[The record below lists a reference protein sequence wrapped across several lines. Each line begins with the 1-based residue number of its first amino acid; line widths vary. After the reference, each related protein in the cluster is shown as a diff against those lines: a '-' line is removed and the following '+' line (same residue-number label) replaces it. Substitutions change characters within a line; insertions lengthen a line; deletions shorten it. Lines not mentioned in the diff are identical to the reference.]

1 MYEKHT
7 IFGVHITERL
17 QHASQVQACLTEY
30 GHCINTRLGL
40 HEIEKGK
47 DSPNG
52 LLLLEM
58 VGDEKEINE
67 FGKKISQI
75 EGVEL
80 QKMVF
85 DHP

>member
-1 MYEKHT
+1 MYDKHI

-17 QHASQVQACLTEY
+17 KNAVQVQACLTEY
-30 GHCINTRLGL
+30 GNCIKTRLGL
-40 HEIEKGK
+40 HELEKG

-52 LLLLEM
+52 LLVLEM
-58 VGDEKEINE
+58 AGDEKRINQ
-67 FGKKISQI
+67 FAKKVGQI